1 MPKVKVYDMSGNVVE
16 EIELDSN
23 IFGVEINEP
32 AMHMSVKSYLA
43 NQRQG
48 THATKDRSEVNAGGR
63 KPYRQKGTGRARHG
77 SIRSPL
83 WVGGGVVFGPSPR
96 DYSIKLPKKLKRLAL
111 KSSLSTKA
119 QNDDIIV
126 IDKLELEEIKTKR
139 MVQLLKDLDV
149 DETALIVLNGK
160 DENNDKVV
168 LSSRNI
174 EGVSTAYVNTIN
186 VYDILRHSKFIITK
200 DALSKVSEVY
210 A

>member
-1 MPKVKVYDMSGNVVE
+1 
-16 EIELDSN
+16 
-23 IFGVEINEP
+23 
-32 AMHMSVKSYLA
+32 
-43 NQRQG
+43 
-48 THATKDRSEVNAGGR
+48 
-63 KPYRQKGTGRARHG
+63 
-77 SIRSPL
+77 L

>member
-1 MPKVKVYDMSGNVVE
+1 
-16 EIELDSN
+16 
-23 IFGVEINEP
+23 
-32 AMHMSVKSYLA
+32 
-43 NQRQG
+43 
-48 THATKDRSEVNAGGR
+48 
-63 KPYRQKGTGRARHG
+63 
-77 SIRSPL
+77 
-83 WVGGGVVFGPSPR
+83 
-96 DYSIKLPKKLKRLAL
+96 
-111 KSSLSTKA
+111 
-119 QNDDIIV
+119 
-126 IDKLELEEIKTKR
+126 